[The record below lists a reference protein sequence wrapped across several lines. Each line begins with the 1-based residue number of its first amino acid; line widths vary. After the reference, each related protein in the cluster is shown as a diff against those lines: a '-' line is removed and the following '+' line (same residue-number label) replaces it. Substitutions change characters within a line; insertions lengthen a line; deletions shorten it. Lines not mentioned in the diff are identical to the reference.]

1 MNPMGHCG
9 HFGTGSSVLDAS
21 LLTNWHDDNVNED
34 DSNDVCTLQYNY
46 VIRQQS

>member
-1 MNPMGHCG
+1 MGHCG
-9 HFGTGSSVLDAS
+9 HFGTGSSVLDAR
-21 LLTNWHDDNVNED
+21 LLTNGHDDNVNED